1 MGRGATNLFV
11 EKPLALS
18 EHSRPAIELTNI
30 TSQTLSAWSP
40 LTRCPPGAELPPPP
54 SLASWPRP
62 GWRTWS
68 RSWRPRPSSSA
79 PPRHTTQLRSQTPLC
94 PASLPHVS
102 LGTWHV
108 MTTLSHQRVLSWHG
122 LLSPWGR
129 DMSWQHSLS
138 SFSAHSP
145 AAATSVCLGALPRL
159 AFLSSSLCF
168 FVLFSWLTTIGV
180 SSASG
185 NHTFLSILDTKI
197 CFLVTRLILNHDAR
211 EALKLKRKSDWGKV
225 PRSINLLLTREARSF
240 LG

>member
-18 EHSRPAIELTNI
+18 EHSRPATELTNI
-30 TSQTLSAWSP
+30 TPQTLSSWSP

-94 PASLPHVS
+94 PGSLPHVS

-108 MTTLSHQRVLSWHG
+108 MTTLSHHS
-122 LLSPWGR
+122 LLTHPPPPRRSAWGR
-129 DMSWQHSLS
+129 CPAWL
-138 SFSAHSP
+138 FWAHLY
-145 AAATSVCLGALPRL
+145 V
-159 AFLSSSLCF
+159 SLCCS
-168 FVLFSWLTTIGV
+168 VDSRQSV
-180 SSASG
+180 S
-185 NHTFLSILDTKI
+185 
-197 CFLVTRLILNHDAR
+197 AR
-211 EALKLKRKSDWGKV
+211 PLEIIHFYQS
-225 PRSINLLLTREARSF
+225 
-240 LG
+240 